1 MCAFFVP
8 QIMIMVF
15 CMSTKNIYFQ
25 SYKSIKKF
33 LSAIL
38 LFFILQQNVS
48 AQTCVSFIYIN
59 GSNIKDKK
67 ISRWYLNAVKKFHPC
82 LKNALEKDPFVQK
95 HLLRCGQYFIE
106 EKPVIF
112 YWGDKNHN
120 GKTSENPG
128 LANGITTYVAYKIR
142 RMFGNIMHDV
152 IWSEKHCNMKG
163 VLDDLQKNV
172 KCEVQKGN
180 KVILLGYSSGN
191 FITYEYLMTRTPY
204 IKVADLFNAA
214 NISNQQREF
223 VSQHPMQDT
232 CMAALEQGLGVFSID
247 GHIILNPDVNSFQ
260 KSYMNLDNETDAVC
274 MPKNS
279 VLGVVNLANP
289 LVLFYSEP
297 SASDFPIT
305 YYNRLL
311 YKYIIENNM
320 FWLSVNYREDP
331 FSFPCGKN
339 LTVTEIET
347 ATGLN
352 INPCCG
358 FIYDQ
363 SSAKGGIRAIMH
375 LSYLTQRRILC
386 KAIIKAYVEGYKY
399 QHFGAPRVQNND
411 CGKKLYLTP

>member
-1 MCAFFVP
+1 
-8 QIMIMVF
+8 MVF
-15 CMSTKNIYFQ
+15 CMSTNNIYFHHH
-25 SYKSIKKF
+25 KSIKKIF
-33 LSAIL
+33 SAML
-38 LFFILQQNVS
+38 LFFILQQNVL
-48 AQTCVSFIYIN
+48 AQTGISFIYIN

-67 ISRWYLNAVKKFHPC
+67 INRWYSNAVKKFHPC
-82 LKNALEKDPFVQK
+82 LKNALENDLFVQK
-95 HLLRCGQYFIE
+95 HLLNCGQYFIA

-120 GKTSENPG
+120 GKIKNPG
-128 LANGITTYVAYKIR
+128 LSQGVTTFIAYKIR

-152 IWSEKHCNMKG
+152 IWSQIHCNMTG
-163 VLDDLQKNV
+163 VLDNLQKNIR
-172 KCEVQKGN
+172 CEAQKGN
-180 KVILLGYSSGN
+180 KVLLLGYSSGN

-204 IKVADLFNAA
+204 INVVDFFNSV
-214 NISNQQREF
+214 NISPRQKEF

-232 CMAALEQGLGVFSID
+232 CMAALEQELGVFSID
-247 GHIILNPDVNSFQ
+247 GHIILNQDINSFE
-260 KSYMNLDNETDAVC
+260 KNYMNLDNQTNAVC
-274 MPKNS
+274 MPKNT

-297 SASDFPIT
+297 SASDFSVT

-331 FSFPCGKN
+331 FSFPSEKN
-339 LTVTEIET
+339 ISASEIET
-347 ATGLN
+347 ATGLT
-352 INPCCG
+352 INSGCG

-386 KAIIKAYVEGYKY
+386 KTIVKAYVEGYNY
-399 QHFGAPRVQNND
+399 QRLNSCRQRTDYSP
-411 CGKKLYLTP
+411 KKLNLVP